1 MTCQQS
7 INRISAL
14 FNEAMT
20 RALASEDK
28 DDWITHLKTISNCF
42 TQVCTIAITEESEK
56 NTVIEE
62 NRESKEK
69 CIELEAKANAHDDV
83 IAQYHLLLNA
93 DHLRKSDEFSLE
105 MFSKVFSKVLD
116 EVRSNMAQ
124 IRDYRMFEA
133 KYNVEKRRNERM
145 ALHINEISKKNVLN
159 LMATRFYARE
169 LAAMRQMMDLVR
181 NASSIESAVKSK
193 LWDEIEK
200 ENQLLRLNTLWLV
213 NRINSSDLTGAAF
226 ENGDDWQSPPR
237 LVILMREH
245 INQGLGL
252 EITGGCDQFRPV
264 VVTGKLK
271 RSMADDDQFQ
281 LHLDDRILAIDGTF
295 VTNTTTHAEVQK
307 MLENES
313 AKDFI
318 ALIVSS
324 FDPTKYQIAHPRLQN
339 IQKTSSPNESSTHT
353 STVSAEEH

>member
-14 FNEAMT
+14 FNGAMT

-28 DDWITHLKTISNCF
+28 DDWVTHLKTISNCF

-56 NTVIEE
+56 ITVIEQ

-69 CIELEAKANAHDDV
+69 CIEMEAKVNAHDDV
-83 IAQYHLLLNA
+83 INQYHLLLSA
-93 DHLRKSDEFSLE
+93 DHLQKADEFSLE

-213 NRINSSDLTGAAF
+213 NRINSPDLTDAAF

-271 RSMADDDQFQ
+271 RSMADDDQ

-339 IQKTSSPNESSTHT
+339 IQKTSSPHDHESSTHT
-353 STVSAEEH
+353 STVSAEEN